1 MITEKINR
9 NFLKIFFCFF
19 SLTIIL
25 IHISCKQNTQRESR
39 SKEDNDFITA
49 LTFRHNISV
58 SVSIEKYWSE
68 KEIDK
73 KIITDRVAEKTNY
86 WTPLCFAS
94 FIGNRFAVENL
105 INKKANVNYKDA
117 NGQTPL
123 ILASISGNI
132 EILELLLRHENINI
146 NEKDINNL
154 TALIHASAE
163 GNIET
168 VKYLVEKGCEM
179 ESDQQNALDF
189 AIFYGHKEVITYLKS
204 KGLK

>member
-1 MITEKINR
+1 MKINR
-9 NFLKIFFCFF
+9 NFLKRAFCFF
-19 SLTIIL
+19 SSVLIL
-25 IHISCKQNTQRESR
+25 FNISCKQNAKVESR

-49 LTFRHNISV
+49 LTFRHNTSV
-58 SVSIEKYWSE
+58 SVSIDKFWIK

-94 FIGNRFAVENL
+94 FIGNRYAVENL
-105 INKKANVNYKDA
+105 INKKANMNYKDA

-132 EILELLLRHENINI
+132 EVIELLLKQKNINI
-146 NEKDINNL
+146 NEKDNNNS

-168 VKYLVEKGCEM
+168 VKYLVENGCEL

-189 AIFYGHKEVITYLKS
+189 ATFYNHKEVIDYLKS
-204 KGLK
+204 KGLN